1 MATEAPAAEVKK
13 AFQPTLSVESIA
25 SICHE
30 ANRQF
35 CESMNDFSQVPWEAA
50 DEGIKYSAMHGV
62 KFILA
67 SLHNGRLPHQSEL
80 HQQWRKVKEKQGW
93 KYGPVKDSE
102 KKEHPCLVEYSKL
115 PQFQQAKDALF
126 QGIVISLYSSGLP
139 IDISKIFN
147 PGEKSRIII
156 PS

>member
-1 MATEAPAAEVKK
+1 MASEASAAELKQ
-13 AFQPTLSVESIA
+13 AFQPTLTVDSMA

-35 CESMNDFSQVPWEAA
+35 CESLGDFSQVPWEAA
-50 DEGIKYSAMHGV
+50 DEAIKYSAMHGV
-62 KFILA
+62 KYILA
-67 SLHNGRLPHQSEL
+67 SLHSGRLPHQSEL
-80 HQQWRKVKEKQGW
+80 HAQWCKVKESQGW

-115 PQFQQAKDALF
+115 PQFQQAKDSLF
-126 QGIVISLYSSGLP
+126 QAIVISLYSTGMP
-139 IDISKIFN
+139 IDIGKISN
-147 PGEKSRIII
+147 PGEQKRIII